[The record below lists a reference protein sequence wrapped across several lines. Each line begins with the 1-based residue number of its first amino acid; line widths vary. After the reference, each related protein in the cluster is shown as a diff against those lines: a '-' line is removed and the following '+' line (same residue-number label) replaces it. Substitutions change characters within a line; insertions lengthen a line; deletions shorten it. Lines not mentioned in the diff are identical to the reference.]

1 MKEGNSAVW
10 LQSGLDEKWGTDSI
24 ECFGNL
30 RNVQDS
36 LADGK
41 TSHER
46 RFGEPLQGP
55 TIPFEAM
62 VEYHPISK
70 KDQSRLYQFGRKV
83 LPGIFLGCASIADRI
98 WNGDILIAD
107 MEDMGIM
114 LASEIHPRRD
124 NAEEVLISKK

>member
-1 MKEGNSAVW
+1 MVDGFYRMLWQSAKCPR
-10 LQSGLDEKWGTDSI
+10 LSGGREN
-24 ECFGNL
+24 F
-30 RNVQDS
+30 
-36 LADGK
+36 
-41 TSHER
+41 HER

-70 KDQSRLYQFGRKV
+70 KDQSRLHQFGRKV
-83 LPGIFLGCASIADRI
+83 LPGIFLGYASIADRI

-107 MEDMGIM
+107 MEDMGKM